1 MNNYIKNIYNTISSN
16 IIDKCESN
24 DEPKQVVTFANTNNI
39 YEIITEKKYYY
50 FINEYFI
57 NEYSKNNQDIN
68 NLQIV
73 KGHDGDY
80 IVYTSN
86 IHDNK
91 NNDDYKNNNLDKCIC
106 KCICDRHTLLYNGA
120 YCKCCSC
127 DQAYGYIDKLT
138 VKLNNIWQ
146 LNRYDRYSLIYKSN
160 IDYLLLHSDDDDI
173 IEASKWIASQKW
185 HYNNKKNKRSIIAN
199 QATKAEHY
207 TRINELKISF
217 ASAWLAAILTYKN
230 NGIAISKID
239 KQQLYK
245 KC

>member
-1 MNNYIKNIYNTISSN
+1 MNNHIKNIYNTISSN

-50 FINEYFI
+50 FINEY
-57 NEYSKNNQDIN
+57 SKHNQDININ

-73 KGHDGDY
+73 KGPDGDY

-86 IHDNK
+86 IHDDE
-91 NNDDYKNNNLDKCIC
+91 NNNDYKNNNLDKCIC
-106 KCICDRHTLLYNGA
+106 KCICDGHKRLYNGA

-146 LNRYDRYSLIYKSN
+146 LNRSDRYSLIYKSN

-173 IEASKWIASQKW
+173 IEASTWIASQEW
-185 HYNNKKNKRSIIAN
+185 HCKNKRYLIAN

-230 NGIAISKID
+230 KGIVITKID

-245 KC
+245 KY